1 MRKGI
6 KALKQ
11 AAGIAAKAAKKGEI
25 SAACGASVATEL
37 GNAKAGAD
45 RWVHAR

>member
-25 SAACGASVATEL
+25 SACGASVATEL